1 MESFKK
7 VYLRNKQLDDIFF
20 SKYTNETKMFEK
32 NCIEFLVELS
42 EFINETKCFKYL
54 SIKKPQHHLVL
65 EELADTFT
73 MLMYF
78 YNISNIDIDTFQI
91 TNFDEDLLQ
100 IINETYYLGTKLYNE
115 LSKELLDKIFVNL
128 LKISKLLNIEEKEII
143 EAIKQKH
150 SIIEKRLKDD
160 NY

>member
-42 EFINETKCFKYL
+42 EFINETKCFKYW